1 MTRIIK
7 VEPYGKDWKV
17 RCDRLD
23 EDMMFHS
30 GAAAEAAA
38 RMLADAV
45 AKSGEGAEVQIHLR
59 DGSLAG
65 LLPFAS
71 SASAARRVSVSK
83 TRALQA

>member
-7 VEPYGKDWKV
+7 LEPYGRDWRV

-38 RMLADAV
+38 RMLADAIV
-45 AKSGEGAEVQIHLR
+45 KSGDSAEVQIHLR

-65 LLPFAS
+65 RLPFVS
-71 SASAARRVSVSK
+71 SASTARRVSASE
-83 TRALQA
+83 TPALQA